1 MIDFGSFISEEIW
14 LAPQH
19 PLAHNLE
26 LPIFEA
32 NHSAYEEI
40 RAIKEFV
47 RDNVS
52 DRAPAEQL
60 GTPLVSESSGSVNSA
75 PEELRIPGVV
85 KRIIPLDN
93 DTSWEYWWCVPG
105 RLLLPEDVE
114 LMTDDLPRVESI
126 LEQLVWLFGGH
137 CFGKECDR
145 QGDLLPVHDWQEVLA
160 FARQQGFESYLLDID
175 YLPTAIKRYNQESDP
190 VKDSTDT
197 EYIAVEPAHWHIEF
211 FQLTPTDGGFEI
223 QHPKTICSCQ
233 IWTSKPFIKHLHTG
247 ETSIRYDLWVAHPLD
262 LTQPPWLM

>member
-1 MIDFGSFISEEIW
+1 MNFDSFISDEIW

-32 NHSAYEEI
+32 NRADSEEI
-40 RAIKEFV
+40 QAIQQFV
-47 RDNVS
+47 KDNIS
-52 DRAPAEQL
+52 DRTPAEPS
-60 GTPLVSESSGSVNSA
+60 GTPLAIKNSQTVNRD

-85 KRIIPLDN
+85 KRIIPIDN

-114 LMTDDLPRVESI
+114 LMTGDLPRVESI

-137 CFGKECDR
+137 CFGQECDR
-145 QGDLLPVHDWQEVLA
+145 LGDLLPVHDWQEVLT
-160 FARQQGFESYLLDID
+160 FARQHGFESYLLDID
-175 YLPTAIKRYNQESDP
+175 YLPTAIKRYNQESDSA
-190 VKDSTDT
+190 KDSTDT

-211 FQLTPTDGGFEI
+211 FQLTLTNGGYEI

-262 LTQPPWLM
+262 LTQPPWLK

>member
-1 MIDFGSFISEEIW
+1 MIDFDSFISEEIW

-19 PLAHNLE
+19 PLADNLE

-32 NHSAYEEI
+32 NHSASEEI

-47 RDNVS
+47 RDNIS
-52 DRAPAEQL
+52 DRTPAEQL
-60 GTPLVSESSGSVNSA
+60 GTSLVSESSDSVNSA
-75 PEELRIPGVV
+75 PEKLRIPGVV

-114 LMTDDLPRVESI
+114 LMTGDLPRVESI
-126 LEQLVWLFGGH
+126 LEKLVWLFGGH
-137 CFGKECDR
+137 CFGKDCDR
-145 QGDLLPVHDWQEVLA
+145 QGDLLPVYDWQEVLT
-160 FARQQGFESYLLDID
+160 FARQKGFESYLLDID
-175 YLPTAIKRYNQESDP
+175 YLPTAIKRYNQELHP
-190 VKDSTDT
+190 VKDNTDT

-262 LTQPPWLM
+262 LTQPPWLR